1 MIDLC
6 LKIMEMKKLLKVMF
20 FLFAYLT
27 CSMAMVPY
35 RGCDSF
41 GDVSRDGLRKYK
53 KRVSKEGFISSG
65 RKLVSGPS
73 RSDCGH

>member
-1 MIDLC
+1 
-6 LKIMEMKKLLKVMF
+6 MKKLLRVMF
-20 FLFAYLT
+20 FMFVYLA

-35 RGCDSF
+35 RGCD
-41 GDVSRDGLRKYK
+41 VIGLGKK
-53 KRVSKEGFISSG
+53 EKRVPKGDFLSG

>member
-1 MIDLC
+1 
-6 LKIMEMKKLLKVMF
+6 MKKLLKVMF

-35 RGCDSF
+35 RGCDEI
-41 GDVSRDGLRKYK
+41 GVVSRDGSGKYE
-53 KRVSKEGFISSG
+53 KRVSKKDFHSG

-73 RSDCGH
+73 RSACGH